1 MAVPEVVPVK
11 HPVPTML
18 ILLALLIV
26 SGPAGASTVDH
37 SAVLNAAGFPSPAGP
52 VTQAV
57 QTMTVDPGERFELSG
72 TITRLPYGLPYQ
84 GTLNLQ
90 EQPPGGTFQW
100 VDTTSTATD
109 GSYTFGVSR
118 SVPGVYRYRVEIPGF
133 SMSGDEWSVTVR
145 GTPTTPAPTPT
156 TIMPAGQYSQAR
168 AYYQAAG
175 VAWSQ
180 AWGASDIVLI
190 RQYLG
195 GAKAAYTNCLS
206 TANAVNDPANAAN
219 LALLR
224 TISSAYID
232 LADAALAMYDGADVY
247 GAGRSQMSSSD
258 YAAAA
263 TSFGDAAAKF
273 EASKMLFAQATT
285 TLQSVVYT
293 GTEFGDGT
301 AYTSAIVPI
310 LNAKGD
316 YMGEFSTYAAGWQHT
331 ALAFQAMVSGDQAT
345 FQSEAGQAMGLFA
358 ALRTSAAFSADA
370 SSNYDILAALA
381 GGVTPAPT
389 PTPTPTVTMTP
400 MPPETVT
407 PVPTVTKTPAPT
419 ITNTPVPTA
428 TKTPVPTA
436 TTAWSFEGPWLD
448 TTKTYFWFMAPEGN
462 TVRGGW
468 ESGMIAGESEGS
480 FTGTLSNGGKVLSG
494 PFETMFQGGNFRFT
508 LTDANHFTGYMDSP
522 SGKVSLSCTRMGW

>member
-1 MAVPEVVPVK
+1 VK

-247 GAGRSQMSSSD
+247 AAGRYQMTSAN
-258 YAAAA
+258 YASAA
-263 TSFGDAAAKF
+263 TSFGSAAEKF
-273 EASKMLFAQATT
+273 DSSKTLFARATGR
-285 TLQSVVYT
+285 LQSVVYA

-301 AYTSAIVPI
+301 AYTAAIVPI
-310 LNAKGD
+310 LDAKGA
-316 YMGEFSTYAAGWQHT
+316 YMGEFGIYARAWQHT
-331 ALAFQAMVSGDQAT
+331 ALAYQASANGDGATTRSEAQQAMA
-345 FQSEAGQAMGLFA
+345 LFGN
-358 ALRTSAAFSADA
+358 LRSSAAFGADA
-370 SSNYDILAALA
+370 ASNYAILAALV
-381 GGVTPAPT
+381 GGNPDEPTIPPTDVPTTIKTTVPTIKPTTIKTTVPTIKPTTIKTTVPTTTPTTRKTTVPTTTPTTRRTTVPPTKT
-389 PTPTPTVTMTP
+389 PTPIVTHFNTWTIPFTAAEMGATSGNQVKWHWNFGDGGTSTAKNPTHTYTREGWWTVTLK
-400 MPPETVT
+400 VT
-407 PVPTVTKTPAPT
+407 YKDGSTRTFSEPDYVH
-419 ITNTPVPTA
+419 
-428 TKTPVPTA
+428 
-436 TTAWSFEGPWLD
+436 
-448 TTKTYFWFMAPEGN
+448 TYY
-462 TVRGGW
+462 V
-468 ESGMIAGESEGS
+468 
-480 FTGTLSNGGKVLSG
+480 
-494 PFETMFQGGNFRFT
+494 
-508 LTDANHFTGYMDSP
+508 
-522 SGKVSLSCTRMGW
+522 

>member
-1 MAVPEVVPVK
+1 MRSEPPTILFMAG
-11 HPVPTML
+11 L
-18 ILLALLIV
+18 LLAVAITSPV
-26 SGPAGASTVDH
+26 S
-37 SAVLNAAGFPSPAGP
+37 AATTEDSP
-52 VTQAV
+52 V
-57 QTMTVDPGERFELSG
+57 QMQMT
-72 TITRLPYGLPYQ
+72 
-84 GTLNLQ
+84 
-90 EQPPGGTFQW
+90 
-100 VDTTSTATD
+100 
-109 GSYTFGVSR
+109 GVQ
-118 SVPGVYRYRVEIPGF
+118 
-133 SMSGDEWSVTVR
+133 D
-145 GTPTTPAPTPT
+145 
-156 TIMPAGQYSQAR
+156 GQYNQAKIH
-168 AYYQAAG
+168 YQAAG
-175 VAWSQ
+175 EAWSQ
-180 AWGASDIVLI
+180 AWGASEIPLI
-190 RQYLG
+190 REHLTR
-195 GAKAAYTNCLS
+195 AKAEYTICLN
-206 TANAVNDPANAAN
+206 TANAANDPANAAN
-219 LALLR
+219 LALLKG
-224 TISSAYID
+224 ISTAYIG
-232 LADAALAMYDGADVY
+232 LADAALAMYDGAD
-247 GAGRSQMSSSD
+247 ANTEGRSRMTAAD

-273 EASKMLFAQATT
+273 ESSKILFSQATT
-285 TLQSVVYT
+285 TIQSVVYT

-301 AYTSAIVPI
+301 AYTAAIVPI

-358 ALRTSAAFSADA
+358 ALRTSTAFSADA

>member
-1 MAVPEVVPVK
+1 MAG
-11 HPVPTML
+11 L
-18 ILLALLIV
+18 LLAVAITSPV
-26 SGPAGASTVDH
+26 S
-37 SAVLNAAGFPSPAGP
+37 AATTEDSP
-52 VTQAV
+52 V
-57 QTMTVDPGERFELSG
+57 QMQ
-72 TITRLPYGLPYQ
+72 IT
-84 GTLNLQ
+84 
-90 EQPPGGTFQW
+90 
-100 VDTTSTATD
+100 
-109 GSYTFGVSR
+109 GVQ
-118 SVPGVYRYRVEIPGF
+118 
-133 SMSGDEWSVTVR
+133 D
-145 GTPTTPAPTPT
+145 
-156 TIMPAGQYSQAR
+156 GQYNQAKIH
-168 AYYQAAG
+168 YQAAG
-175 VAWSQ
+175 EAWSQ

-301 AYTSAIVPI
+301 AYTAAIVPI

-358 ALRTSAAFSADA
+358 ALRTSTAFSADA

-389 PTPTPTVTMTP
+389 PTPTPTVTAS
-400 MPPETVT
+400 
-407 PVPTVTKTPAPT
+407 VPTSTPGETTMTTDIPASRQVQLATNKGEITIALYDDMPVTAGNFASLVEKGFYDNVTFHRV
-419 ITNTPVPTA
+419 ID
-428 TKTPVPTA
+428 
-436 TTAWSFEGPWLD
+436 G
-448 TTKTYFWFMAPEGN
+448 FM
-462 TVRGGW
+462 
-468 ESGMIAGESEGS
+468 I
-480 FTGTLSNGGKVLSG
+480 
-494 PFETMFQGGNFRFT
+494 QGGDPQGTGMGGPGYTIADEFPAGRPNRNDRGTISMANAGPNTGGSQFFINLVDNSYLDGKHPVFGRVT
-508 LTDANHFTGYMDSP
+508 AGMDVVDGIAKVRTDANGLPLEPVVITSA
-522 SGKVSLSCTRMGW
+522 RMA